1 MVNNKIDNFDFVLNN
16 LCDKIKDGK
25 FLYVELI
32 SRIKDN
38 MENRNGE
45 LIETIHGYIENGTA
59 FKIYNKEQLLSL
71 KEKIIQY
78 CDENNRRAYISRNPL
93 SQKLIDEAVER
104 LYSRTPKKIKEENT
118 KEKLI
123 FEFNHK
129 FLCDFSGMSEK
140 DDLKYFLIDF
150 DIKDENLWDKKRKIL
165 LDNNIKIDKEYIS
178 PSGGLHMI
186 ISGIKTDALFDK
198 IKRKIIEIS
207 NGKHVLL
214 MKYGKMILYSNVHTR
229 GY

>member
-104 LYSRTPKKIKEENT
+104 LYSRTPKKN
-118 KEKLI
+118 
-123 FEFNHK
+123 
-129 FLCDFSGMSEK
+129 
-140 DDLKYFLIDF
+140 
-150 DIKDENLWDKKRKIL
+150 
-165 LDNNIKIDKEYIS
+165 
-178 PSGGLHMI
+178 
-186 ISGIKTDALFDK
+186 
-198 IKRKIIEIS
+198 
-207 NGKHVLL
+207 
-214 MKYGKMILYSNVHTR
+214 
-229 GY
+229 